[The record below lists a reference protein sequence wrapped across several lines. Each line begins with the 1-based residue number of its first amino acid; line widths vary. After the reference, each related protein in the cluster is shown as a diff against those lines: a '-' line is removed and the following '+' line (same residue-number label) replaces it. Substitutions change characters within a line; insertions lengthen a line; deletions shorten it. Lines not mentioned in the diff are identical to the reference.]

1 MTTLTKSAI
10 RSVPS
15 TAPIEDILAIVGEDG
30 CVILKN
36 YLTSDQVRAL
46 NADIE
51 PSMQALSVG
60 SKHDEEGIKEFHGA
74 NTKRL
79 TDVTRASRTFREE
92 ILDHDLYHALGD
104 AIFLKESGTY
114 WLDTSQVIEIG
125 PNSPAQMLHRDL
137 GAWPPFKAMGP
148 SGPEIIVNFIIALT
162 DFTEENGATRV
173 IPGSHKWADFDE
185 LGSHEMSV
193 PVEME
198 AGDAVFF
205 SGKTVHAGGANR
217 TRDVYRRGI
226 TIPLVV
232 GYLTPGDALPF
243 LADPALVRDLPE
255 RVQRILGFRSQY
267 PVGTFGVWMVNFTEL
282 GDFLKN

>member
-1 MTTLTKSAI
+1 MNTLTRSAI

-15 TAPIEDILAIVGEDG
+15 SAPIEDILAVVEEDG
-30 CVILKN
+30 GVIIKN
-36 YLTSDQVRAL
+36 YLTSEQVRAM

-60 SKHDEEGIKEFHGA
+60 SKHDEERMKEFHGA

-79 TDVTRASRTFREE
+79 TEVVRVSRTFREE
-92 ILDHDLYHALGD
+92 VLDHDLYHALGD
-104 AIFLKESGTY
+104 ATFLEESGTY

-125 PNSPAQMLHRDL
+125 PNSPGQMLHRDL

-148 SGPEIIVNFIIALT
+148 SGPEIIVNLIIALS
-162 DFTEENGATRV
+162 DFTEENGATRI

-185 LGSHEMSV
+185 LGSYDMSV
-193 PVEME
+193 PVEMD

-205 SGKTVHAGGANR
+205 SGKTVHGGGANR
-217 TRDVYRRGI
+217 TSDVYRRGI
-226 TIPLVV
+226 TIPLVA

-243 LADPALVRDLPE
+243 LADPETVRKLPE

-267 PVGTFGVWMVNFTEL
+267 PVGTFGIWMVNFTEL